1 MIVRGY
7 LFTYLYLILLLLI
20 TDILHK
26 KFNVSEMITR
36 KVIHICVSFCWIIFY
51 VYFKNTIHIIIPPIT
66 FIIVNYISY
75 KKNLFK
81 GMENDDNSI
90 GTVLYPVSVLIM
102 CIVTYF
108 EPKFYLPFGIGLF
121 IMAFGDGLAPLVAK
135 KIRSKKLINNKTI
148 SGSLTVFVV
157 SILVM
162 LTFDL
167 VFDIS
172 FKLYQYV
179 IVAIISTLL
188 ELIGTKGLDNLYIPL
203 GVSIIVYLMGVL

>member
-1 MIVRGY
+1 
-7 LFTYLYLILLLLI
+7 
-20 TDILHK
+20 
-26 KFNVSEMITR
+26 
-36 KVIHICVSFCWIIFY
+36 
-51 VYFKNTIHIIIPPIT
+51 
-66 FIIVNYISY
+66 
-75 KKNLFK
+75 
-81 GMENDDNSI
+81 
-90 GTVLYPVSVLIM
+90 
-102 CIVTYF
+102 
-108 EPKFYLPFGIGLF
+108 
-121 IMAFGDGLAPLVAK
+121 MAFGDGLAPLVAK
-135 KIRSKKLINNKTI
+135 KIKSKELINDKTI

-203 GVSIIVYLMGVL
+203 GVSIVVYLMGVL

>member
-1 MIVRGY
+1 
-7 LFTYLYLILLLLI
+7 
-20 TDILHK
+20 
-26 KFNVSEMITR
+26 MITR
-36 KVIHICVSFCWIIFY
+36 KIIHICVSFCWIILY

-135 KIRSKKLINNKTI
+135 KIKSKELINDKTI

-162 LTFDL
+162 LIFDL

-203 GVSIIVYLMGVL
+203 GVSIVVYLMGVL

>member
-1 MIVRGY
+1 MIVKGY

-36 KVIHICVSFCWIIFY
+36 KIIHICVSFCWIFLY

-90 GTVLYPVSVLIM
+90 GTELYHVSVLIM
-102 CIVTYF
+102 CIVTSF

-135 KIRSKKLINNKTI
+135 KIKSKELINDKTI

-203 GVSIIVYLMGVL
+203 GVSIVVYLMGVL

>member
-1 MIVRGY
+1 MIVKGY

-36 KVIHICVSFCWIIFY
+36 KIIHICVSFCWIILY

-102 CIVTYF
+102 CIVIYF

-135 KIRSKKLINNKTI
+135 KIKSKELINDKTI

-203 GVSIIVYLMGVL
+203 GVSIVVYLMGVL

>member
-1 MIVRGY
+1 MIVKGY

-36 KVIHICVSFCWIIFY
+36 KIIHICVSFCWIFLY

-108 EPKFYLPFGIGLF
+108 EPKFYLHFGIGLF

-135 KIRSKKLINNKTI
+135 KIKSKELINDKTI

-203 GVSIIVYLMGVL
+203 GVSIVVYLMGVL

>member
-1 MIVRGY
+1 MIVKGY
-7 LFTYLYLILLLLI
+7 IFTYLYLILLLLI

-26 KFNVSEMITR
+26 KFNVSEIITR
-36 KVIHICVSFCWIIFY
+36 KIVHIFVSFCWVILY
-51 VYFKNTIHIIIPPIT
+51 VYFKNTIHIIVPPIT

-75 KKNLFK
+75 KKNIFK

-102 CIVTYF
+102 CIITYF
-108 EPKFYLPFGIGLF
+108 EPKYYLAFGIGLF
-121 IMAFGDGLAPLVAK
+121 IMAFGDGLAPIIAR
-135 KIRSKKLINNKTI
+135 KIKSNKLINDKTI

-162 LTFDL
+162 LMFDT
-167 VFDIS
+167 I
-172 FKLYQYV
+172 FKIGFNIVQYL
-179 IVAIISTLL
+179 IIAILSTIL

-203 GVSIIVYLMGVL
+203 GVSIIIYLMGVL